1 VIYIITDDFKFSYD
15 VSKIFRSLN
24 VSYSQALSERDV
36 PEGNT
41 IVVKKGQPRVIV
53 QGSRFT
59 IYGNAEETAR
69 KAWFIQNGL
78 VDWKSVAYVGVDPG
92 DRPGIAIYSSGKRIM
107 VASAPSPEAVSK
119 FTQGLS
125 SIIGRERVV
134 VRVGHGDPTNRDRIV
149 RSVWA
154 SSSYVEIVDE
164 RKTSRIAGSD
174 REAAAIICVTP
185 GVRVREKPVVRPSD
199 GELKDIQRRSRL
211 RSGGNTTIS
220 RRLAKS
226 VATGKRTMEEA
237 ISAQRSADKNEK
249 SE

>member
-1 VIYIITDDFKFSYD
+1 MIYIVSDDFKFSYD

-24 VSYSQALSERDV
+24 VRYSQPLSEREV
-36 PEGNT
+36 PQGNT
-41 IVVKKGQPRVIV
+41 IVVKKGQPRVIL

-69 KAWFIQNGL
+69 KAWLIQNGL

-92 DRPGIAIYSSGKRIM
+92 ERPGIAIYSAGRRIM
-107 VASAPSPEAVSK
+107 VTSASSPEAVSK
-119 FTQGLS
+119 FTQVLS
-125 SIIGRERVV
+125 SIIGKENVI

-149 RSVWA
+149 RSVWS

-164 RKTSRIAGSD
+164 RKTSRIARSD
-174 REAAAIICVTP
+174 SEAAAIICVTP
-185 GVRVREKPVVRPSD
+185 GVRMKEKPVVRPSD

-211 RSGGNTTIS
+211 KSGGDTTIS
-220 RRLAKS
+220 RRLAQS

-237 ISAQRSADKNEK
+237 ILAQRSAEKNEN